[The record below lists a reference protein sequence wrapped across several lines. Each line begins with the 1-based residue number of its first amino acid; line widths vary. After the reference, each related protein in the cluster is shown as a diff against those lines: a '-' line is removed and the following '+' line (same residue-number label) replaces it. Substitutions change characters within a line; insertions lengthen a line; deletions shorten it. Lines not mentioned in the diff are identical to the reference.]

1 VVVEIDEL
9 IYRSGGVA
17 GYRTLA
23 MAFPRGHIEAALRAE
38 RIVRIGRGCYALPGG
53 DEAARAARALTGVL
67 SVTSAALH
75 WGWQVKSP
83 PKQPHVTVPRHRT
96 VVAHRRRGVALHFA
110 DVEVDGI
117 ATSPV
122 QTVLDCAR
130 HLPFDEALAVADSAL
145 RSGLVGPTE
154 LATAAVGSPRSGR
167 ARAIKVA
174 QCADKRADN
183 PFESV
188 VRAIS
193 YEYPGL
199 QLIPQVTVAGL
210 GRPDLYDRHLGLV
223 VECDSFQFHSGRSAV
238 VHDVE
243 RYNACTQ
250 LSLSLLRFAW
260 EHAMLRQ
267 DYVRDQFAG
276 WLETH
281 GLAVHQLR
289 GSAPA

>member
-1 VVVEIDEL
+1 MEIDEL

-17 GYRTLA
+17 SYRALTR
-23 MAFPRGHIEAALRAE
+23 AFARSHIEAALRTE
-38 RIVRIGRGCYALPGG
+38 RIVRIGRGAYALPNG
-53 DEAARAARALTGVL
+53 DQAVRAARALTGVL
-67 SVTSAALH
+67 SLTSAALH
-75 WGWQVKSP
+75 WGWPVKSP

-96 VVAHRRRGVALHFA
+96 VAAHRRRGVIVHFA

-130 HLPFDEALAVADSAL
+130 QLPFDEALAVADSAL
-145 RSGLVGPTE
+145 RSGLVGPAE
-154 LATAAVGSPRSGR
+154 LAAAAVRSPRSGR
-167 ARAIKVA
+167 ARAIRVA
-174 QCADKRADN
+174 QCADKRAAN

-193 YEYPGL
+193 YEYPAV
-199 QLIPQVTVAGL
+199 QLIPQVTIAGL
-210 GRPDLYDRHLGLV
+210 GMPDLYDRQLGLV
-223 VECDSFQFHSGRSAV
+223 VECDSFQFHSNRSAV
-238 VHDVE
+238 VRDVE

-267 DYVRDQFAG
+267 DYIRDQFAG

-281 GLAVHQLR
+281 GLAVDQPR